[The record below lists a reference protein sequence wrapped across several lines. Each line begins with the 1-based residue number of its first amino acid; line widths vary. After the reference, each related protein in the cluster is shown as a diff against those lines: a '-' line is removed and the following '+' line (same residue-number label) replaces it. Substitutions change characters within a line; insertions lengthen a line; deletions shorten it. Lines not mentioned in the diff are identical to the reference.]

1 MSRRARSLI
10 LVLAL
15 LAFPGTLWRWLT
27 GSVPGLAAVWG
38 KAGVEMDPYGLKA
51 GSDMDPDGRVIPSP
65 ASTPPPST
73 TDSGPEMDPN
83 G

>member
-1 MSRRARSLI
+1 MSRKARSLI

-15 LAFPGTLWRWLT
+15 LAFPDNLWHWLT
-27 GSVPGLAAVWG
+27 GSTPGLAAVWDKEG
-38 KAGVEMDPYGLKA
+38 SDMDPNGLKA

-65 ASTPPPST
+65 AT
-73 TDSGPEMDPN
+73 TDAGIEMDPD

>member
-27 GSVPGLAAVWG
+27 GNVPGFAIFWE
-38 KAGVEMDPYGLKA
+38 KAGVEMDPNGRPFPSPATTDA
-51 GSDMDPDGRVIPSP
+51 GSDMDPDG
-65 ASTPPPST
+65 
-73 TDSGPEMDPN
+73 
-83 G
+83 